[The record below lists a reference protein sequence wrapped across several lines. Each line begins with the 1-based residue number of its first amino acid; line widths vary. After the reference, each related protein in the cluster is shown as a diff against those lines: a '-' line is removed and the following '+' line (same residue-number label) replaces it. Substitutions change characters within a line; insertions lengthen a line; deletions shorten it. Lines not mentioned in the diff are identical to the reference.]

1 VIFIKYLTASHE
13 IILVAARCLP
23 PYRQQSRFDTVDSRS
38 VPFMRRIALFVF
50 TLACAGLAQLSLS
63 GLNNSSNNAPP
74 SEPVRVEI
82 ARSSPLD
89 GKTLQAMLTF
99 RMDSTIHFYSAD
111 SLFFAIKITE
121 STGIANPEFHLP
133 TPHHYTNF
141 DGSRVTVFTDN
152 QHITLNAELAEP
164 SWQLQGYVQFQAC
177 DDKRCFL
184 PVKKHFSIDSKGGA
198 EIIPP
203 PTSTAPLAQLN
214 SLTTQ
219 SAQPDDFSLS
229 GKAGGYLSAQK
240 FLEFLDNP
248 SGAAGNSLFDGKNI
262 WLIIALILL
271 GGVALNLTPCVLP
284 MMPITLA
291 VLGAGASAQ
300 SRKRGFAIGTIYG
313 LGMTLAYGVAGT
325 TIILTGATFGALNA
339 SPVFNLG
346 IAVLFILLGLGMFDI
361 IHIDFSRFRS
371 GIRHDS
377 AKRGSA
383 PVAFF
388 MGGVAALL
396 AGACVAPVVISVVLY
411 ATSLYAEGQSWGL
424 LLPFILGAGM
434 ALPWPFAGAGLSFLP
449 KPGGW
454 MVWVRNGFGALI
466 LLIALY
472 YCYTA
477 THLWWSSSQAQ
488 KSAQHA
494 TPSDQQLP
502 WQHSLEEAMQQAR
515 EQNKPIFIDFW
526 ASWCKNCL
534 AMDATTF
541 NDEAVQARLGDFIL
555 VKFQAEN
562 PEEEEIKKVLQRFQI
577 VGLPSY
583 VVLTPKQ

>member
-1 VIFIKYLTASHE
+1 MK
-13 IILVAARCLP
+13 P
-23 PYRQQSRFDTVDSRS
+23 
-38 VPFMRRIALFVF
+38 IALFVLI
-50 TLACAGLAQLSLS
+50 LACSTVAQISLS
-63 GLNNSSNNAPP
+63 GLSTPANSTPP
-74 SEPVRVEI
+74 TEPVRVEI
-82 ARSSPLD
+82 MRASPLAA
-89 GKTLQAMLTF
+89 KALQATIGF
-99 RMDSTIHFYSAD
+99 RMDSAIHFYSAE
-111 SLFFAIKITE
+111 SLFFDVKITE
-121 STGIANPEFHLP
+121 SSGLANPEFNLP
-133 TPHHYTNF
+133 TPHEYTNF

-152 QHITLNAELAEP
+152 QHITLNAQVVEP

-177 DDKRCFL
+177 DESRCFL
-184 PVKKHFSIDSKGGA
+184 PIKKHFRIDSKGSA

-203 PTSTAPLAQLN
+203 PGSASNGQPDLSQLN
-214 SLTTQ
+214 TLSTQ
-219 SAQPDDFSLS
+219 SANLDDFSLT
-229 GKAGGYLSAQK
+229 GKAGGYLSAKK
-240 FLEFLDNP
+240 FLDFLNAP

-262 WLIIALILL
+262 WIIIALILL

-284 MMPITLA
+284 MVPITLA

-300 SRKRGFAIGTIYG
+300 SRKRGFAIGSIYG
-313 LGMTLAYGVAGT
+313 LGMTLAYGAAGT

-377 AKRGSA
+377 TKRGSA

-424 LLPFILGAGM
+424 LLPFFLGAGM

-466 LLIALY
+466 ILIALY
-472 YCYTA
+472 YGYTA

-488 KSAQHA
+488 KAAHHA
-494 TPSDQQLP
+494 NTAAHQLP
-502 WQHSLEEAMQQAR
+502 WQHSLELGMQQAR
-515 EQNKPIFIDFW
+515 EQSKPLFIDFW

-541 NDEAVQARLGDFIL
+541 NDEAVQARLRDYVL

-562 PEEEEIKKVLQRFQI
+562 PEEAEIKKILQRFQI